1 MSMRNG
7 KPAKERIL
15 SRTVTAINPGVLRW
29 ARERSGLTVAD
40 VARKFSKSP
49 DAISSWEAGET
60 SPTYVQLEKLAYQ
73 VYKRPVAIFFFPE
86 PPDEPDK
93 ISEFRTLST
102 SERRS
107 LSDDTR
113 YAVRF
118 AESMQI
124 ALKELNGGA
133 NPSSRKIFDEMLP
146 SLDETAYR
154 LAQEVRTY
162 VGVTIQEQL
171 AWSSVGHALD
181 YWRSVVEDSGI
192 YVFKRSFKQK
202 AISGFSL
209 LDDEF
214 PVIFLNNST
223 PATRQIFTLWHEV
236 AHILLSTSG
245 VTKDNDSF
253 IELLVGESKAIEVQ
267 ANAFAG
273 EFLVPSEDFDNF
285 IHSGPY
291 SDEYF
296 SSLADR
302 YHVSREV
309 VLRKHSDRGLITQQ
323 FYEDKASEWNEQYAS
338 SVSSSTGGN
347 YYHTQVSYLG
357 QRFLELVFSRYYQGR
372 IDLSQLADYVNVK
385 ARNVPALEQA
395 FMRKL
400 RSS

>member
-1 MSMRNG
+1 MPKTLTG
-7 KPAKERIL
+7 
-15 SRTVTAINPGVLRW
+15 INPDVLRW
-29 ARERSGLTVAD
+29 ARERSGLSVAD

-49 DAISSWEAGET
+49 ATISGWEAGET

-86 PPDEPDK
+86 PPDEPNK
-93 ISEFRTLST
+93 IGEFRTLPA
-102 SERRS
+102 SEQES
-107 LSDDTR
+107 LSSDTR
-113 YAVRF
+113 YAVRL

-124 ALKELNGGA
+124 ALRELNSGV
-133 NPSSRKIFDEMLP
+133 NPSPRKIFDDVST
-146 SLDETAYR
+146 SLDELPEKLAERTRAYLGISLEDQR
-154 LAQEVRTY
+154 K
-162 VGVTIQEQL
+162 
-171 AWSSVGHALD
+171 WSSTADALD
-181 YWRSVVEDSGI
+181 NWRTAIEDSGV

-202 AISGFSL
+202 DISGFSL
-209 LDDEF
+209 MDDRF

-223 PATRQIFTLWHEV
+223 PLTRQIFTLWHEV

-245 VTKDNDSF
+245 VTKENDSF
-253 IELLVGESKAIEVQ
+253 IEFLVGELKTIEVQ

-273 EFLVPSEDFDNF
+273 EFLVPSEDFDAL

-309 VLRKHSDRGLITQQ
+309 VLRKHSDRGLVSQQ
-323 FYEDKASEWNEQYAS
+323 VYEDMAGEWKEQYAA
-338 SVSSSTGGN
+338 SVSGSTGGN
-347 YYHTQVSYLG
+347 YYNTQVSYLG
-357 QRFLELVFSRYYQGR
+357 QKFLELVFSRYYQGR
-372 IDLSQLADYVNVK
+372 IDLNQLADYVNVK

-400 RSS
+400 SSS